1 MSLSE
6 ISRHL
11 RQTADSIDSNA
22 ETLNRLKF
30 LKVADTF
37 LKTLQKF
44 DSAIAEHSAG
54 PSPEVHELEINLKSL
69 FGPTQDTKRIGQIV
83 KSVFGAAF
91 NPKKTEDFSA
101 YVARVAEQ
109 AVALGKNQPLREA
122 LQTVY
127 DQRAESESLR
137 TEEELIM
144 KVVSLA
150 NLTQPELEHEQAR
163 LIENPELFLR
173 LAQAVDIPKGKSGKL
188 IPNKALF
195 GKLMKIAHRLDRNI
209 QHEA

>member
-6 ISRHL
+6 ISRRL

-22 ETLNRLKF
+22 ETLNRPKF
-30 LKVADTF
+30 LKLADTF
-37 LKTLQKF
+37 LKTLQKV
-44 DSAIAEHSAG
+44 DSAITEHSAG
-54 PSPEVHELEINLKSL
+54 PTPEVYEIEINLKSL
-69 FGPTQDTKRIGQIV
+69 FGPTEDTKRIGQIA
-83 KSVFGAAF
+83 KSVFGAAL
-91 NPKKTEDFSA
+91 NAKKTDDFSA

-109 AVALGKNQPLREA
+109 AVALGKQDPLRQA
-122 LQTVY
+122 LQAVY
-127 DQRAESESLR
+127 DQRAETESLR

-150 NLTQPELEHEQAR
+150 NLTPPELEHEQAR

-188 IPNKALF
+188 IPNRTLF
-195 GKLMKIAHRLDRNI
+195 GKLMKTAHRLDRNI
-209 QHEA
+209 QQGA

>member
-22 ETLNRLKF
+22 ETLNRPKF
-30 LKVADTF
+30 LKVADSF
-37 LKTLQKF
+37 LKTLLKF
-44 DSAIAEHSAG
+44 DSTIAGHSAG
-54 PSPEVHELEINLKSL
+54 PSPEVRELETSLKSL
-69 FGPTQDTKRIGQIV
+69 FGTTQDTKQISQLA

-101 YVARVAEQ
+101 YVVRLSEQ
-109 AVALGKNQPLREA
+109 AVSLGKQEPLRQA

-127 DQRAESESLR
+127 DQRAESESLK
-137 TEEELIM
+137 TEEDLIM

-150 NLTQPELEHEQAR
+150 SLTPPVLEREQAR
-163 LIENPELFLR
+163 LIANPDLFLR
-173 LAQAVDIPKGKSGKL
+173 LAEAVAIPKGKSGKL
-188 IPNKALF
+188 IPNKTSF
-195 GKLMKIAHRLDRNI
+195 GKLMKAAHRLDRNI
-209 QHEA
+209 QQGA

>member
-11 RQTADSIDSNA
+11 RQTANSIDSSA
-22 ETLNRLKF
+22 DTLNRPKF
-30 LKVADTF
+30 MKVADSF

-54 PSPEVHELEINLKSL
+54 PTPEVHEIETSLKSL
-69 FGPTQDTKRIGQIV
+69 FGLTQDTKRIGQIA

-91 NPKKTEDFSA
+91 NPKKTEDFAA
-101 YVARVAEQ
+101 YVLRVAEQ
-109 AVALGKNQPLREA
+109 AVALGRQGPLRQA
-122 LQTVY
+122 LQAVY
-127 DQRAESESLR
+127 DQRAESESLK
-137 TEEELIM
+137 TEEDLIM

-150 NLTQPELEHEQAR
+150 NLTPPDLESEQTR
-163 LIENPELFLR
+163 LIKNPELFLR
-173 LAQAVDIPKGKSGKL
+173 LAQAVDIQPAKSGKL
-188 IPNKALF
+188 IPNKTLF

-209 QHEA
+209 QRGS

>member
-1 MSLSE
+1 MSLNE
-6 ISRHL
+6 ISRRL

-30 LKVADTF
+30 LKLADTF

-69 FGPTQDTKRIGQIV
+69 FGPTQDTKRIGQIA

-91 NPKKTEDFSA
+91 NPKKTENFSA
-101 YVARVAEQ
+101 YIARVSEQ
-109 AVALGKNQPLREA
+109 AVALGKSQPLREA
-122 LQTVY
+122 LQAVY
-127 DQRAESESLR
+127 SQRAESESIK
-137 TEEELIM
+137 TEEDLIM

-150 NLTQPELEHEQAR
+150 NLTPADLEREQLH

-209 QHEA
+209 QQGA